1 MSNKLIAIWGSPA
14 SGKTI
19 TTLKLAQTLGA
30 KNKNVLT
37 IFSDPLCPSIP
48 FLVPQIANKQQSLG
62 ELLSLP
68 ALAQDDLLRFSL
80 SIKSSPRLGL
90 LSYSKGDHAF
100 SYANYDRERAVD
112 FLTLARHIADV
123 VLVDCTSYVSS
134 SLLSTVALELA
145 DNVFRFHTCD
155 LKSMMFYASNLPLLS
170 DARFQQAPS
179 VSVLSNLRPGQ
190 DSRAYSQVV
199 GGIRIELPH
208 LHTLE
213 QQALEARLLEALPA
227 SKETAA
233 YQQGIAQMMQLI
245 VPEELSPIR
254 PKASPAL
261 NGAAIVQG
269 FKKLL
274 LRRRGERK

>member
-170 DARFQQAPS
+170 DARFQQAPLFRFYPTFGPDRTA
-179 VSVLSNLRPGQ
+179 VRTVRLSAVFGLSFRISIPWSSKHSKPVCWKHCRPA
-190 DSRAYSQVV
+190 RK
-199 GGIRIELPH
+199 RLP
-208 LHTLE
+208 TNK
-213 QQALEARLLEALPA
+213 ALL
-227 SKETAA
+227 K
-233 YQQGIAQMMQLI
+233 
-245 VPEELSPIR
+245 
-254 PKASPAL
+254 
-261 NGAAIVQG
+261 
-269 FKKLL
+269 
-274 LRRRGERK
+274 